1 MNESDE
7 SKLTLNVVGAC
18 AFLLVL
24 SVCSMGAYSMGKN
37 VATKEVESRIDSEH
51 QHAIEDS
58 IVCKLS
64 LALTQQRLQR
74 FEQVESEQLQS
85 CCSEE

>member
-7 SKLTLNVVGAC
+7 SKPAQSVGFIGVC
-18 AFLLVL
+18 VCLLVIA
-24 SVCSMGAYSMGKN
+24 CSMGGYEVGKR
-37 VATKEVESRIDSEH
+37 VATMEVETRVDSEH

-74 FEQVESEQLQS
+74 FLLQIILLPL
-85 CCSEE
+85 